1 MAATEALAPRDR
13 TRRTGR
19 LIHLSAADAAWPL
32 RAVSSVSGL
41 HREAVPVEVGAGE
54 EHSLL
59 CSTSPST
66 GSTAPGG
73 ARRFLDELSSVADVR
88 VIIVRLSSVRMPE
101 DSSANALAEFIVD
114 TQRQGITVLLK
125 GIRPEHAKI
134 MDSVGVRRV
143 V

>member
-1 MAATEALAPRDR
+1 M
-13 TRRTGR
+13 
-19 LIHLSAADAAWPL
+19 
-32 RAVSSVSGL
+32 
-41 HREAVPVEVGAGE
+41 EVGAGE

-59 CSTSPST
+59 YEHI
-66 GSTAPGG
+66 AVYRFGG
-73 ARRFLDELSSVADVR
+73 ARRRPAAPGGSSVADVR
-88 VIIVRLSSVRMPE
+88 VIILRLSSVRMPD
-101 DSSANALAEFIVD
+101 DSGANALVEFIVD

>member
-1 MAATEALAPRDR
+1 M
-13 TRRTGR
+13 
-19 LIHLSAADAAWPL
+19 
-32 RAVSSVSGL
+32 
-41 HREAVPVEVGAGE
+41 EVGAGE

-59 CSTSPST
+59 YEHI
-66 GSTAPGG
+66 AVYRFDG